1 MTPST
6 LRPRWTD
13 IFIKRP
19 VVAVVLCVALLLIGI
34 RSAINLPV
42 ISFPV
47 IESSSIAIVTAYPG
61 ASAETVQGFVT
72 EPIERV
78 ASSVPGLD
86 YVESLTTAGTSTVT
100 LWLRLNQDTT
110 KVLAELSTRLSQ
122 IRFELPEGTEDPSI
136 EISRAD
142 TPYASFYLG
151 VLIPPTRT
159 YAEVSD
165 IIQRDILPRLSA
177 LPNVQRAMNY
187 GLPQAMRIWLDPWR
201 MAALS
206 VDANDIYRTLQRNN
220 VIGTFGQAESGS
232 QRINLQTNSE
242 AKTPEDFA
250 NMLIRREGRTEV
262 RLGDVATVERGTM
275 EVSRMARYNQDQVV
289 FIPVYPEPGTSEILV
304 GNLVYEAVA
313 QINETLP
320 PDLELTIPFDNSRYM
335 RDAVKEIFLTL
346 GETVFLVGLVVIAL
360 MGSVRSAAV
369 PLLTIPISILGAMAA
384 MSLMGFSLNLLTI
397 LAVVLSVGL
406 VVDDAIVVVETVA
419 RHLRKGVSRREAAL
433 ASSRRLLSPI
443 IAMTI
448 TLGVVYAPIGFVSGL
463 SGVLFREFA
472 FTLAV
477 AVLISGFVAMTLSPI
492 MSAWVCPDRGHE
504 TRMSRWV
511 NDRFGL
517 IANRYG
523 ALIDFSLRWRWQLIS
538 AGLFFTLLITP
549 LYLFSLKE
557 LAPIEDQSAIN
568 LVVDSAPESSIGE
581 TLQGFSDAVE
591 VLMERP
597 ETTYIWQ
604 ALGPSGGYGG
614 HEFVPP
620 GDRELSTHLMLPM
633 IRNDLAQVPSVRAFP
648 ATTPALPTAGQFDVE
663 VVVTASDSAEDMRPY
678 AQAMVDAARS
688 AGLFLYFE
696 TSLRMDLLSVEYR
709 LDKDRLADLGM
720 TLNDLTSQMGL
731 FVSEGYVTRYDE
743 RGRAY
748 RVIPM
753 LERDLKAS
761 PETLLDTPVTL
772 PSGERVPFGTFAT
785 LERNTEPR
793 ALTRFQ
799 QKGSF
804 KLFGGVIPG
813 YTKEQALTYVEELAA
828 TTLPPGYRLDYT
840 GESREIRREG
850 NTMVGVLGASLVM
863 VFLVLALQFNS
874 FRDPLI
880 ILLGSAPLALFAAM
894 VITFTGFT
902 TINIYSQVGLITL
915 VGLISKNAILIVE
928 FANQAQMEGRTK
940 LEAIKAGSMNR
951 LRPVLMTTGATVFGH
966 FPLVLVEGAGAE
978 ARNSIGFILVIGM
991 MIGTL
996 FTLVLLPAIYA
1007 MLASDHPRE
1016 TAGSVDDAASG
1027 GATDGSQSGRISDL
1041 TVST

>member
-206 VDANDIYRTLQRNN
+206 VDADDIYRTLQRNN

-250 NMLIRREGRTEV
+250 NMLIRREGSTEV

-406 VVDDAIVVVETVA
+406 VVDDAIVVVENVA
-419 RHLRKGVSRREAAL
+419 RNLREGLSRREAAL

-511 NDRFGL
+511 NGRFEL
-517 IANRYG
+517 IASRYG
-523 ALIDFSLRWRWQLIS
+523 ALIDFSLRWRWQLIT
-538 AGLFFTLLITP
+538 AGLFFTILITP
-549 LYLFSLKE
+549 LYLLSLKE

-591 VLMERP
+591 VLIERP

-620 GDRELSTHLMLPM
+620 GERELSTHLMLPM

-688 AGLFLYFE
+688 SGLFLYFE

-928 FANQAQMEGRTK
+928 FANQAQMEGLTK
-940 LEAIKAGSMNR
+940 LEAIRAGSMNR

-1007 MLASDHPRE
+1007 LLASDHPTE
-1016 TAGSVDDAASG
+1016 TAGSEDDASSGSASEP
-1027 GATDGSQSGRISDL
+1027 SRSGRMSDL

>member
-1 MTPST
+1 
-6 LRPRWTD
+6 
-13 IFIKRP
+13 
-19 VVAVVLCVALLLIGI
+19 
-34 RSAINLPV
+34 
-42 ISFPV
+42 
-47 IESSSIAIVTAYPG
+47 
-61 ASAETVQGFVT
+61 
-72 EPIERV
+72 
-78 ASSVPGLD
+78 
-86 YVESLTTAGTSTVT
+86 
-100 LWLRLNQDTT
+100 
-110 KVLAELSTRLSQ
+110 
-122 IRFELPEGTEDPSI
+122 
-136 EISRAD
+136 
-142 TPYASFYLG
+142 
-151 VLIPPTRT
+151 
-159 YAEVSD
+159 
-165 IIQRDILPRLSA
+165 
-177 LPNVQRAMNY
+177 
-187 GLPQAMRIWLDPWR
+187 MR
-201 MAALS
+201 
-206 VDANDIYRTLQRNN
+206 
-220 VIGTFGQAESGS
+220 
-232 QRINLQTNSE
+232 
-242 AKTPEDFA
+242 
-250 NMLIRREGRTEV
+250 
-262 RLGDVATVERGTM
+262 
-275 EVSRMARYNQDQVV
+275 
-289 FIPVYPEPGTSEILV
+289 
-304 GNLVYEAVA
+304 
-313 QINETLP
+313 
-320 PDLELTIPFDNSRYM
+320 
-335 RDAVKEIFLTL
+335 
-346 GETVFLVGLVVIAL
+346 
-360 MGSVRSAAV
+360 
-369 PLLTIPISILGAMAA
+369 
-384 MSLMGFSLNLLTI
+384 
-397 LAVVLSVGL
+397 
-406 VVDDAIVVVETVA
+406 
-419 RHLRKGVSRREAAL
+419 H
-433 ASSRRLLSPI
+433 
-443 IAMTI
+443 
-448 TLGVVYAPIGFVSGL
+448 
-463 SGVLFREFA
+463 
-472 FTLAV
+472 
-477 AVLISGFVAMTLSPI
+477 
-492 MSAWVCPDRGHE
+492 C
-504 TRMSRWV
+504 
-511 NDRFGL
+511 
-517 IANRYG
+517 
-523 ALIDFSLRWRWQLIS
+523 SLRWRWQLIT
-538 AGLFFTLLITP
+538 AGLFLTLLITP

-620 GDRELSTHLMLPM
+620 GERELSTHLMLPM
-633 IRNDLAQVPSVRAFP
+633 IRNDLAQVPSVRSFP

-720 TLNDLTSQMGL
+720 TLTDLTSQMGL

-1007 MLASDHPRE
+1007 LLASDHPRE
-1016 TAGSVDDAASG
+1016 TAGSEDDASSG
-1027 GATDGSQSGRISDL
+1027 SATEPSQSGRMSDL

>member
-1 MTPST
+1 M
-6 LRPRWTD
+6 
-13 IFIKRP
+13 
-19 VVAVVLCVALLLIGI
+19 VLCVALLLIGI

-86 YVESLTTAGTSTVT
+86 YVESVTTAGTSTVT

-250 NMLIRREGRTEV
+250 NMLIRREGGTEV

-406 VVDDAIVVVETVA
+406 VVDDAIVVVENVA
-419 RHLRKGVSRREAAL
+419 RHLREGMSRREAAL

-511 NDRFGL
+511 NDRFEL

-523 ALIDFSLRWRWQLIS
+523 ALIDFSLRWRWQLIT

-620 GDRELSTHLMLPM
+620 GERELSTHLMLPM

-1007 MLASDHPRE
+1007 LLASDHPRE
-1016 TAGSVDDAASG
+1016 TAGSEDDTASG
-1027 GATDGSQSGRISDL
+1027 GATEASQSGRMSDL

>member
-86 YVESLTTAGTSTVT
+86 YVESVTTAGTSTVT

-250 NMLIRREGRTEV
+250 NMLIRREGGTEV

-406 VVDDAIVVVETVA
+406 VVDDAIVVVENVA
-419 RHLRKGVSRREAAL
+419 RHLREGMSRREAAL

-511 NDRFGL
+511 NDRFEL

-523 ALIDFSLRWRWQLIS
+523 ALMDFSLRWRWQLIA

-620 GDRELSTHLMLPM
+620 GERELSTHLMLPM

-696 TSLRMDLLSVEYR
+696 TSLRIDLLSVEYR

-720 TLNDLTSQMGL
+720 TLTDLTSQMGL

-813 YTKEQALTYVEELAA
+813 YTKEQALTYVEQLAA

-928 FANQAQMEGRTK
+928 FANQAQMEGLTK
-940 LEAIKAGSMNR
+940 LEAIRAGSMNR

-1007 MLASDHPRE
+1007 LLASDHPRE
-1016 TAGSVDDAASG
+1016 TAGSEGDTASD
-1027 GATDGSQSGRISDL
+1027 GATGGSQSGRMSDL

>member
-86 YVESLTTAGTSTVT
+86 YVESVTTAGTSTVT

-250 NMLIRREGRTEV
+250 NMLIRREGGTEV

-406 VVDDAIVVVETVA
+406 VVDDAIVVVENVA
-419 RHLRKGVSRREAAL
+419 RHLREGMSRREAAL

-511 NDRFGL
+511 NDRFEL

-523 ALIDFSLRWRWQLIS
+523 ALMDFSLRWRWQLIA

-620 GDRELSTHLMLPM
+620 GERELSTHLMLPM

-696 TSLRMDLLSVEYR
+696 TSLRIDLLSVEYR

-720 TLNDLTSQMGL
+720 TLTDLTSQMGL

-813 YTKEQALTYVEELAA
+813 YTKEQALTYVEQLAA

-928 FANQAQMEGRTK
+928 FANQAQMEGLTK
-940 LEAIKAGSMNR
+940 LEAIRAGSMNR

-1007 MLASDHPRE
+1007 LLASDHPRE
-1016 TAGSVDDAASG
+1016 TADSEDDTASG
-1027 GATDGSQSGRISDL
+1027 GATDGPESGRMSDL

>member
-86 YVESLTTAGTSTVT
+86 YVESVTTAGTSTVT

-250 NMLIRREGRTEV
+250 NMLIRRGGGTEV

-406 VVDDAIVVVETVA
+406 VVDDAIVVVENVA
-419 RHLRKGVSRREAAL
+419 RNLREGMSRREAAL

-511 NDRFGL
+511 NDRFEL

-523 ALIDFSLRWRWQLIS
+523 ALIDFSLRWRWQLIT

-557 LAPIEDQSAIN
+557 LAPIED
-568 LVVDSAPESSIGE
+568 
-581 TLQGFSDAVE
+581 
-591 VLMERP
+591 
-597 ETTYIWQ
+597 
-604 ALGPSGGYGG
+604 
-614 HEFVPP
+614 
-620 GDRELSTHLMLPM
+620 
-633 IRNDLAQVPSVRAFP
+633 
-648 ATTPALPTAGQFDVE
+648 
-663 VVVTASDSAEDMRPY
+663 
-678 AQAMVDAARS
+678 
-688 AGLFLYFE
+688 
-696 TSLRMDLLSVEYR
+696 
-709 LDKDRLADLGM
+709 
-720 TLNDLTSQMGL
+720 
-731 FVSEGYVTRYDE
+731 
-743 RGRAY
+743 
-748 RVIPM
+748 
-753 LERDLKAS
+753 
-761 PETLLDTPVTL
+761 
-772 PSGERVPFGTFAT
+772 
-785 LERNTEPR
+785 
-793 ALTRFQ
+793 
-799 QKGSF
+799 
-804 KLFGGVIPG
+804 
-813 YTKEQALTYVEELAA
+813 
-828 TTLPPGYRLDYT
+828 
-840 GESREIRREG
+840 
-850 NTMVGVLGASLVM
+850 
-863 VFLVLALQFNS
+863 
-874 FRDPLI
+874 
-880 ILLGSAPLALFAAM
+880 
-894 VITFTGFT
+894 
-902 TINIYSQVGLITL
+902 
-915 VGLISKNAILIVE
+915 
-928 FANQAQMEGRTK
+928 
-940 LEAIKAGSMNR
+940 
-951 LRPVLMTTGATVFGH
+951 
-966 FPLVLVEGAGAE
+966 
-978 ARNSIGFILVIGM
+978 
-991 MIGTL
+991 
-996 FTLVLLPAIYA
+996 
-1007 MLASDHPRE
+1007 
-1016 TAGSVDDAASG
+1016 
-1027 GATDGSQSGRISDL
+1027 
-1041 TVST
+1041 

>member
-86 YVESLTTAGTSTVT
+86 YVESVTTAGTSTVT

-250 NMLIRREGRTEV
+250 NMLIRREGGTEV

-406 VVDDAIVVVETVA
+406 VVDDAIVVVENVA
-419 RHLRKGVSRREAAL
+419 RHLREGMSRREAAL

-511 NDRFGL
+511 NERFEL

-523 ALIDFSLRWRWQLIS
+523 ALIDFSLHWRWQLIT

-620 GDRELSTHLMLPM
+620 GERELSTHLMLPM
-633 IRNDLAQVPSVRAFP
+633 IRNDLAQVPSVRSFP

-720 TLNDLTSQMGL
+720 TLTDLTSQMGL

-1007 MLASDHPRE
+1007 LLASDHPRE
-1016 TAGSVDDAASG
+1016 TAGSEGDTASE
-1027 GATDGSQSGRISDL
+1027 GATDGSQSGRMSDL

>member
-206 VDANDIYRTLQRNN
+206 VDADDIYRTLQRNN

-250 NMLIRREGRTEV
+250 NMLIRREGSTEV

-406 VVDDAIVVVETVA
+406 VVDDAIVVVENVA
-419 RHLRKGVSRREAAL
+419 RNLREGLSRREAAL

-511 NDRFGL
+511 NDRFEL

-523 ALIDFSLRWRWQLIS
+523 ALIDFSLRWRWQLIT

-620 GDRELSTHLMLPM
+620 GERELSTHLMLPM

-928 FANQAQMEGRTK
+928 FANQAQMEGLTK
-940 LEAIKAGSMNR
+940 LEAIRAGSMNR

-1007 MLASDHPRE
+1007 LLASDHPRE
-1016 TAGSVDDAASG
+1016 TAGSEDDASSGSASEP
-1027 GATDGSQSGRISDL
+1027 SQSGRMSDL

>member
-1 MTPST
+1 MTAFT

-13 IFIKRP
+13 IFINRP
-19 VVAVVLCVALLLIGI
+19 VVAVVFCVALLLIGI

-42 ISFPV
+42 ISFPI

-86 YVESLTTAGTSTVT
+86 YVESVTTAGVSTVT

-159 YAEVSD
+159 YAEVTD
-165 IIQRDILPRLSA
+165 IIQREILPRLSA
-177 LPNVQRAMNY
+177 LPNVQRAVNY

-206 VDANDIYRTLQRNN
+206 VDADDIYSTLQRNN
-220 VIGTFGQAESGS
+220 VIGTFGQAESRS

-250 NMLIRREGRTEV
+250 NMLIRREGNTEI

-275 EVSRMARYNQDQVV
+275 EVSRMARYNQNQVV
-289 FIPVYPEPGTSEILV
+289 FIPIYPEPGTSEILV
-304 GNLVYEAVA
+304 GDLVYEAVE

-320 PDLELTIPFDNSRYM
+320 SDLELSIPFDNSRYM
-335 RDAVKEIFLTL
+335 REAVKEIFLTL
-346 GETVFLVGLVVIAL
+346 GETVFLVGLVVVAL
-360 MGSVRSAAV
+360 MGSVRSAIV

-406 VVDDAIVVVETVA
+406 VVDDAIVVVENVA
-419 RHLRKGVSRREAAL
+419 RHLRAGMSRRDAAL

-477 AVLISGFVAMTLSPI
+477 AVLISGLVAMTLSPI
-492 MSAWVCPDRGHE
+492 MSAWVCPDSGHE

-511 NDRFGL
+511 NSRFEQ
-517 IANRYG
+517 IAKRYG
-523 ALIDFSLRWRWQLIS
+523 ALIDFSLRWRWQLLT
-538 AGLFFTLLITP
+538 AGAFFTLLIAP

-568 LVVDSAPESSIGE
+568 LVVDSAPESSVEE
-581 TLQGFSDAVE
+581 TLQGFTDAVD

-604 ALGPSGGYGG
+604 AFGPSGGYGG

-620 GDRELSTHLMLPM
+620 DERNVSTHLMLPG

-663 VVVTASDSAEDMRPY
+663 VVVTSSDSADDMRPY
-678 AQAMVDAARS
+678 AQAMVDKART

-696 TSLRMDLLSVEYR
+696 TSLRMDLLSVEYQ

-720 TLNDLTSQMGL
+720 NLNDLTSQMGL

-761 PETLLDTPVTL
+761 PEALLDTPITL
-772 PSGERVPFGTFAT
+772 PTGEQVPFGTFAV

-813 YTKEQALTYVEELAA
+813 YTKEQALSYVEELAEE
-828 TTLPPGYRLDYT
+828 TLPPDYRLDYT

-928 FANQAQMEGRTK
+928 FANQAQMEGLSK

-991 MIGTL
+991 LIGTL

-1007 MLASDHPRE
+1007 LLASDHQSAE
-1016 TAGSVDDAASG
+1016 QATGSTPAEDPAQPVPA
-1027 GATDGSQSGRISDL
+1027 
-1041 TVST
+1041 

>member
-13 IFIKRP
+13 VFIKRP

-206 VDANDIYRTLQRNN
+206 VDADDIYRTLQRNN

-250 NMLIRREGRTEV
+250 NMLIRREGGTEV

-406 VVDDAIVVVETVA
+406 VVDDAIVVVENVA
-419 RHLRKGVSRREAAL
+419 RNLREGLSRREAAL

-511 NDRFGL
+511 NDRFEL

-523 ALIDFSLRWRWQLIS
+523 ALIDFSLRWRWQLIT

-1007 MLASDHPRE
+1007 LLASDHPRE